1 MALKVVGMAEL
12 RLKVILEPERTGDS
26 VAEVCRRHGISRDTF
41 YEYKRRYLAE
51 GIDGLEPRS
60 RQPHHSPARIDID
73 LEVKICKMRKDHK
86 RWGARTIRTE
96 LLRSGVDAPAE
107 STIHQVL
114 RRNHLVADQP
124 KKRPKFMKRFE
135 RETPNDLW
143 QIDATQ
149 LKLDNRGKAWAMNTL
164 DDHARFLLSSIACEG
179 PTGEAAIACF
189 DKASARYGLPRQV
202 LSDNGFCFTGK
213 LQGFEVEF
221 ERKLEHLGVQLINS
235 GPYHPQTL
243 GKLER
248 FHKTLKEWLQD
259 EEPAKDLVH
268 LQKLLDRF
276 RTHYNQDRPHQGIG
290 DITPAERYQPSSSA
304 SESLNGSKQQQ
315 RGEGSQAGEPIYPP
329 RSLIRKVNARG
340 VIGLDGYF
348 IGVGRRWI
356 GASVRVEPI
365 GQLVQVFY
373 GEELIRVLA
382 IDPERLYQGQGKPR
396 ERNPRHR

>member
-1 MALKVVGMAEL
+1 MALKVVDMAEL
-12 RLKVILEPERTGDS
+12 RLQVILEPERTGDA
-26 VAEVCRRHGISRDTF
+26 VAEVCRRHGISRETF
-41 YEYKRRYLAE
+41 YEYRRRYLAE

-60 RQPHHSPARIDID
+60 RQPYRSPARIDID

-86 RWGARTIRTE
+86 RWGARRIRTE
-96 LLRSGVDAPAE
+96 LLRSGVDVPAI

-124 KKRPKFMKRFE
+124 KKRPKFNKRFE

-143 QIDATQ
+143 QIDATK

-164 DDHARFLLSSIACEG
+164 DDHARFLLSSVACEG
-179 PTGEAAIACF
+179 PTGDAAIACF
-189 DKASARYGLPRQV
+189 DQATHRYGIPRQV

-221 ERKLEHLGVQLINS
+221 ERKLLHLGVQLINS

-259 EEPAKDLVH
+259 EEPAKDLVQ
-268 LQKLLDRF
+268 LQELLDRF
-276 RTHYNQDRPHQGIG
+276 RAHYNEERPHQAIG
-290 DITPAERYQPSSSA
+290 DITPADRYQPAPSA
-304 SESLNGSKQQQ
+304 SNSLNGSKRQQ
-315 RGEGSQAGEPIYPP
+315 RDERSQPHEPNYPP

-356 GASVRVEPI
+356 GAKVRVEPI
-365 GQLVQVFY
+365 GQLVHVFY

-382 IDPERLYQGQGKPR
+382 IDPDRLYQGQGKTR
-396 ERNPRHR
+396 RRSPRHR